1 MADGPG
7 TDMTAIT
14 DIRQQLVDA
23 AHRLHAK
30 GLVGEGAASLS
41 SRVPGRPQMAIAPRG
56 STFAEL
62 KPAQVEIIDWEAATD
77 PERSLHATIYRSR
90 PDAGAIAHLHP
101 QWASALRLLDRPM
114 PGIFDEQVR
123 QLGRSLQRLPYS
135 EPVLGRE
142 AIALL
147 KDHDSAFLYGDGVL
161 CLGVTRDRVIFN
173 AELLE
178 KCAKAFVLAS
188 ATGRKVGTVPLF
200 VREIAHSRMLKDQK
214 KAAAA
219 YARGEVPTGFTA
231 Y

>member
-1 MADGPG
+1 MADGQG
-7 TDMTAIT
+7 TDMDATT
-14 DIRQQLVDA
+14 DIRKQLVDA
-23 AHRLHAK
+23 AHRLQAK
-30 GLVGEGAASLS
+30 SLVGDGTASLS
-41 SRVPGRPQMAIAPRG
+41 MRVPGQAQMAVAPKG
-56 STFAEL
+56 SAFAGL
-62 KPAQVEIIDWEAATD
+62 KPDQVEVVDFGVASG
-77 PERSLHATIYRSR
+77 PEQGLHATLYRTR
-90 PDAGAIAHLHP
+90 PDVGAIAHLHP
-101 QWASALRLLDRPM
+101 RWASALRLVDQPM

-123 QLGRSLQRLPYS
+123 QLGRSLKRLPYS
-135 EPVLGRE
+135 EPALGRE

-147 KDHDSAFLYGDGVL
+147 KEHDNAFLFGDGVL

-178 KCAKAFVLAS
+178 KCAKAYVLAF

-200 VREIAHSRMLKDQK
+200 VREIAHRRMLKDQK

>member
-1 MADGPG
+1 MDS
-7 TDMTAIT
+7 IT
-14 DIRQQLVDA
+14 DIRQQLADA

-30 GLVGEGAASLS
+30 GLVGEGVASLS
-41 SRVPGRPQMAIAPRG
+41 MRVPGQSQMAVAPKG
-56 STFAEL
+56 SAFAGL
-62 KPAQVEIIDWEAATD
+62 KVDQVEILPFDAATD
-77 PERSLHATIYRSR
+77 PERGLHATVYRTR
-90 PDAGAIAHLHP
+90 PDTGAIAHLHP
-101 QWASALRLLDRPM
+101 QWASALRLLDQPM

-123 QLGRSLQRLPYS
+123 QLGRSLKRLPYS
-135 EPVLGRE
+135 EPALGRE

-147 KDHDSAFLYGDGVL
+147 KDHDNAFLYGDGVL

-178 KCAKAFVLAS
+178 KCAKAYVLAS

>member
-1 MADGPG
+1 MAS
-7 TDMTAIT
+7 ILE
-14 DIRQQLVDA
+14 IRQQLVDA

-41 SRVPGRPQMAIAPRG
+41 MRVPGQQQMVVAPRG
-56 STFAEL
+56 SAFAALKVEEVEL
-62 KPAQVEIIDWEAATD
+62 LAFDAASD
-77 PERSLHATIYRSR
+77 AERSLHAMVYRTRS
-90 PDAGAIAHLHP
+90 DTGSIAHLHP

-114 PGIFDEQVR
+114 PAIFDEQVR
-123 QLGRSLQRLPYS
+123 QLGRSLKRLPYS
-135 EPVLGRE
+135 EPALGRE

-147 KDHDSAFLYGDGVL
+147 KDHDNAFLYGDGVL

-178 KCAKAFVLAS
+178 KCAKAYVLAS

>member
-1 MADGPG
+1 M
-7 TDMTAIT
+7 T
-14 DIRQQLVDA
+14 DITEVRQQLVDA

-41 SRVPGRPQMAIAPRG
+41 MRVPGQSQMVVAPRG
-56 STFAEL
+56 SAFADL
-62 KPAQVEIIDWEAATD
+62 KVEQVELLSFDGPGD
-77 PERSLHATIYRSR
+77 PERSLHAMIYLSR
-90 PDAGAIAHLHP
+90 PDTGSIAHLHP
-101 QWASALRLLDRPM
+101 HWASALRLLDQPM
-114 PGIFDEQVR
+114 PAIFDEQVR
-123 QLGRSLQRLPYS
+123 QLGRSLKRLPFS

-147 KDHDSAFLYGDGVL
+147 KDHDNAFLYGDGVL

-173 AELLE
+173 VELLE
-178 KCAKAFVLAS
+178 KCAKAYMLAS

-219 YARGEVPTGFTA
+219 YSRGEVPTGFTA